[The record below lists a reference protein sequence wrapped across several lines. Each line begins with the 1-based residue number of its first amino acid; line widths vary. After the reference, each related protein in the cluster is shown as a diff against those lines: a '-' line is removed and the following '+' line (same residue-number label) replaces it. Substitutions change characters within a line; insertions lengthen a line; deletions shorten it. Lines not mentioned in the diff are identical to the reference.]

1 MLQKSLVGHRI
12 HSQGISTGVPATL
25 RMAAA
30 MPGNAY
36 AGQLTIWRSSEA
48 PASTARAGFL
58 VWRDSRLANN
68 LTPAGN

>member
-30 MPGNAY
+30 MPGDAY
-36 AGQLTIWRSSEA
+36 AGQLTIRRS
-48 PASTARAGFL
+48 
-58 VWRDSRLANN
+58 
-68 LTPAGN
+68 